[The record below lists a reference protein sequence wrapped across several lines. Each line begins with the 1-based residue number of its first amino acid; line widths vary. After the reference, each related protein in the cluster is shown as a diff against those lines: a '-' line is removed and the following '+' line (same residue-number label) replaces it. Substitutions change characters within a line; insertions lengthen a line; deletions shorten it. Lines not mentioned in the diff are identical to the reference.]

1 MSTKSFH
8 KIILYARQHRATS
21 GVYETIQRLAVYWHK
36 RPELAVFL
44 ESETAR
50 HLEQHYHDFKA
61 LNLPVLS
68 LDELQEDEKNTV
80 LVVIGGD
87 GSLLSAART
96 AVQKNLPIIGIN
108 RGRLGFLAS
117 INPDEAE
124 QKLDE
129 VFRGIYDEEQ
139 RFLLHAC
146 IRNKNTIVYEGLALN
161 DIVLTQGD
169 EPCMI
174 EFDVFDHKTLI
185 SHYRADGLIVATPT
199 GSTAYALSGGGPI
212 LHPSIEVITLVPM
225 FPHTLSSR
233 PIVLGT
239 QDTSHSLHIHLRSS
253 NESSCRMVYD
263 GQENQIIQPDSWMDI
278 KKYPKKLRLL
288 QPLSYNY
295 YDTLRSKLGWEA
307 PHF

>member
-1 MSTKSFH
+1 MNTKSFH

-21 GVYETIQRLAVYWHK
+21 GVYETIQRLVSYWGK
-36 RPELAVFL
+36 RPELAIFL
-44 ESETAR
+44 ESETAK
-50 HLEQHYHDFKA
+50 HLAQHYQDFNM
-61 LNLPVLS
+61 LNLSVLS
-68 LDELQEDEKNTV
+68 IDDLPDNEKNTV

-87 GSLLSAART
+87 GSLLSAARV
-96 AVQKNLPIIGIN
+96 AVQKNLPIMGIN

-117 INPDEAE
+117 ITPDEAE
-124 QKLDE
+124 QKLDD
-129 VFRGIYDEEQ
+129 VFRGTYEEEQ

-146 IRNKNTIVYEGLALN
+146 IRNDKKIVYDGLALN
-161 DIVLTQGD
+161 DVVLTQGD

-174 EFDVFDHKTLI
+174 AFDVFDHKTLI

-212 LHPSIEVITLVPM
+212 LHPSMDAITLVPM

-239 QDTSHSLHIHLRSS
+239 QDASHSLHIHLSPN
-253 NESSCRMVYD
+253 NESSCRIAYD
-263 GQENQIIQPDSWMDI
+263 GQENQIIQPDYWIDI
-278 KKYPKKLRLL
+278 KKYPRKLRLL